1 MRDNNPASKIRVLVA
16 EDNPALALV
25 VRLHLEQAGFEVT
38 VARNGAEAWGLLQR
52 QDFEVLVTD
61 HQMPELSG
69 AEVCQ
74 RMRQQERLARVG
86 VVMLTAKG
94 LEMELDRMRSELGV
108 WQVLPKPFSIRHLVE
123 AVEECSKELYTW
135 SCPAG

>member
-1 MRDNNPASKIRVLVA
+1 MLDTTGTSRIKVLVA
-16 EDNPALALV
+16 EDNAALALV
-25 VRLHLEQAGFEVT
+25 VRLHLESAGFEVT
-38 VARNGAEAWGLLQR
+38 IARNGAEAWGLLQR

-61 HQMPELSG
+61 HQMPELAG
-69 AEVCQ
+69 AEVCR
-74 RMRQQERLARVG
+74 RMRQEERLARVG

-108 WQVLPKPFSIRHLVE
+108 WQVLPKPFSVRKLVE
-123 AVEECSKELYTW
+123 TVAECSKRQSTW

>member
-1 MRDNNPASKIRVLVA
+1 MPDKKGNSKIRILVA

-25 VRLHLEQAGFEVT
+25 VRLHLENAGFQVT
-38 VARNGAEAWGLLQR
+38 VARNGAEAWNLLQR

-69 AEVCQ
+69 AEVCR
-74 RMRQQERLARVG
+74 RMRREARLARVP

-94 LEMELDRMRSELGV
+94 LEMELDRVRSELGV
-108 WQVLPKPFSIRHLVE
+108 TQVLPKPFSVRHLVE
-123 AVEECSKELYTW
+123 LVEDCAAAS
-135 SCPAG
+135 PA